1 MTTFAF
7 LYATRFWA
15 LVIGAASIYAQA
27 KGWIGEAEMLL
38 IATVTGGFTIVRT
51 VDRATEQKITAAAV
65 STGEVKASTV
75 IKIPP
80 SATDDMGGGPEP
92 PTEGQQR

>member
-1 MTTFAF
+1 MTTFSF

-15 LVIGAASIYAQA
+15 LVIGAASIYAKQR
-27 KGWIGEAEMLL
+27 GWIGEPEMIL
-38 IATVTGGFTIVRT
+38 IATITGGFTIVRT

-80 SATDDMGGGPEP
+80 SQADGMGGTPTGPA
-92 PTEGQQR
+92 